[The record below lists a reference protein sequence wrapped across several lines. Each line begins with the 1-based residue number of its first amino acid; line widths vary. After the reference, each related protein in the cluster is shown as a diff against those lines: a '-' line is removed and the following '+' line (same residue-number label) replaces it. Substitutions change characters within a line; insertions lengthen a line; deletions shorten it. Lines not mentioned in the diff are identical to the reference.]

1 MLYLI
6 FSLGADRYALSTA
19 DVLAVR
25 PVPVVKALP
34 STPPWVSGLASD
46 AHGSFP
52 VIDLCALAVNR
63 PARAVMSTRMA
74 LLRYTEGATAA
85 LSEPR
90 LGVII
95 EQATSTLSA
104 DEADFVDPGLA
115 TPEAP
120 YLGPVLQHQDGRV
133 IQRVVV
139 RDLLP
144 TWVRERLFAQ

>member
-6 FSLGADRYALSTA
+6 FSLGTDRYALSTA

-25 PVPVVKALP
+25 PVPAVKALP
-34 STPPWVSGLASD
+34 STPPWVAGLASD
-46 AHGSFP
+46 GHGSFP

-74 LLRYTEGATAA
+74 VLRYTEGASATVQ
-85 LSEPR
+85 EPR
-90 LGVII
+90 LGVIV
-95 EQATSTLSA
+95 EQATSTLAA
-104 DEADFVDPGLA
+104 DDKDFVDPGLA

-120 YLGPVLQHQDGRV
+120 YLGPVLQHEDGRV

-144 TWVRERLFAQ
+144 GSVRERLFAR

>member
-6 FSLGADRYALSTA
+6 FSLGADRYALSTM

-25 PVPVVKALP
+25 PVPTVKTLP
-34 STPPWVSGLASD
+34 STPPWVAGLASD
-46 AHGSFP
+46 AQGTFP

-74 LLRYTEGATAA
+74 LLRYTEGMTSTAP
-85 LSEPR
+85 EPR

-95 EQATSTLSA
+95 EQATSTLAA
-104 DEADFVDPGLA
+104 DESDFVDPGLT

-120 YLGPVLQHQDGRV
+120 YLGPVLQHKDGRV
-133 IQRVVV
+133 IQRVLV

-144 TWVRERLFAQ
+144 GWVRERLFSE